1 MLGSFC
7 PSAPARR
14 NLCIPRLFPYAIF
27 PMGPPLP
34 IWSWCGN
41 TKIRRVQG
49 AELLVCRQLPSEPAN
64 RVTGRRSSRFLTR
77 IRTGIRY
84 QDSWGNWSTYE
95 ICDARNAA
103 GASDAGDPS
112 QGIDEWLKG
121 KTAIHPYVGHITL
134 AGRTVALSVSPPSR
148 YFVPGA
154 PNSSR
159 YNN

>member
-1 MLGSFC
+1 
-7 PSAPARR
+7 
-14 NLCIPRLFPYAIF
+14 
-27 PMGPPLP
+27 MGPPLP

-64 RVTGRRSSRFLTR
+64 RVTGRRSSRF
-77 IRTGIRY
+77 
-84 QDSWGNWSTYE
+84 E